1 MQLDGLTAPGQP
13 QNLESGKMIIGL
25 TNARIKFPD
34 VADLVYYLMNSDED
48 FDEAEFA
55 FDWSE
60 VDQEDLDDPNFDPYV
75 DAVDLIR
82 PSWDTWGPDLRYPDV
97 IPHTFDAISQSQSLL
112 RSWLYY
118 ALQARLY
125 YARRL
130 RERIEDQDNDPQNRA
145 LAQED
150 LRYLENQYP
159 DVMNQY
165 PPGD

>member
-82 PSWDTWGPDLRYPDV
+82 PSWESFGPDPRYPDV
-97 IPHTFDAISQSQSLL
+97 IPHTFDASSQPQTLL

-118 ALQARLY
+118 ALQSRLY
-125 YARRL
+125 YARQL
-130 RERIEDQDNDPQNRA
+130 RQRIEDQDNDPQNRA

>member
-1 MQLDGLTAPGQP
+1 
-13 QNLESGKMIIGL
+13 MIIGL

-34 VADLVYYLMNSDED
+34 VADLVHYLMNSDED

-60 VDQEDLDDPNFDPYV
+60 LDPEDLENISFNPYE

-82 PSWDTWGPDLRYPDV
+82 PSWETFGPDPRYPDV
-97 IPHTFDAISQSQSLL
+97 IRHSFNANIQPQTPL
-112 RSWLYY
+112 RSRLAY
-118 ALQARLY
+118 AH
-125 YARRL
+125 RL
-130 RERIEDQDNDPQNRA
+130 RQRILDTDNDPQNQA

-159 DVMNQY
+159 DVMNQDS
-165 PPGD
+165 PGD

>member
-1 MQLDGLTAPGQP
+1 M
-13 QNLESGKMIIGL
+13 NSGETIMGL
-25 TNARIKFPD
+25 TNARIKFPN
-34 VADLVYYLMNSDED
+34 VTNLVYYLMNSDED

-60 VDQEDLDDPNFDPYV
+60 VEQEDLDDPNFDSYV

-82 PSWDTWGPDLRYPDV
+82 PSWDTWGPDPRYPDV
-97 IPHTFDAISQSQSLL
+97 IPHTFDDSSQPQTLL
-112 RSWLYY
+112 RS
-118 ALQARLY
+118 RLY
-125 YARRL
+125 YPPARQL
-130 RERIEDQDNDPQNRA
+130 RQRIEDQDNDPQNRA